1 MQHANMRGAPLHEAT
16 QEEEGEC
23 SEQTMCAVSVLF
35 SYELKEKEEEKKE
48 MNNNC
53 YEKKQAYLPHVGGE
67 GATSCKSINSIGVNP
82 PSPVASAC
90 GIITP
95 TQIATSTT
103 TNIVT
108 RWICGNLRAR
118 SSQNFAHISDDVIKP
133 VC

>member
-1 MQHANMRGAPLHEAT
+1 MRGAPLHEAT

-48 MNNNC
+48 MNNKC

-103 TNIVT
+103 TNISVKLDL
-108 RWICGNLRAR
+108 WQ
-118 SSQNFAHISDDVIKP
+118 S
-133 VC
+133 